1 MEISVKLDK
10 DFERYFNVLKEE
22 FGEDFS
28 TINGLSDDK
37 LSYSDFLDNFVAKKT
52 VADASV
58 EGSSNVHSKDIV
70 TMRSEMSKPHE
81 KLLALSKIFQKMRK
95 KYGLRAAKKWLKLEW
110 SRALYMHDCNSSTM
124 VPYCFAYDLTRL
136 AEEGL
141 FYLPDHQKKEP
152 AKHLETFVDFVKEF
166 INFNSNRTSGAC
178 GLPNLIPYMYYFWN
192 EDIKSGHYP
201 RNQTPEVFAKSEI
214 QRVIYGMNQPYT
226 RDGIQS
232 AFVNTSI
239 FDSEYFDALFGGSVF
254 PNGEFMIDHKDG
266 IMQFQKWFLEEMGA
280 IKDRGRMFTF
290 PVNTISLIK
299 KDGKFVDE
307 DFARWASNQN
317 RKWND
322 SNIFVDD
329 SVTSL
334 SNCCRLKS
342 NIQEIGYFNSI
353 GGSALKVGSVK
364 VSTINLARI
373 AYESNGNEKK
383 YFEILSDRLLTDM
396 QALDVV
402 RDIIERNVE
411 KGLLPNFQK
420 GRMDFEHL

>member
-1 MEISVKLDK
+1 MEISVNLDK

-58 EGSSNVHSKDIV
+58 DGSSNVHSKDIV

-226 RDGIQS
+226 RDRQ
-232 AFVNTSI
+232 NTV
-239 FDSEYFDALFGGSVF
+239 L
-254 PNGEFMIDHKDG
+254 
-266 IMQFQKWFLEEMGA
+266 
-280 IKDRGRMFTF
+280 
-290 PVNTISLIK
+290 
-299 KDGKFVDE
+299 
-307 DFARWASNQN
+307 
-317 RKWND
+317 
-322 SNIFVDD
+322 
-329 SVTSL
+329 
-334 SNCCRLKS
+334 
-342 NIQEIGYFNSI
+342 
-353 GGSALKVGSVK
+353 
-364 VSTINLARI
+364 
-373 AYESNGNEKK
+373 
-383 YFEILSDRLLTDM
+383 
-396 QALDVV
+396 
-402 RDIIERNVE
+402 
-411 KGLLPNFQK
+411 
-420 GRMDFEHL
+420 

>member
-58 EGSSNVHSKDIV
+58 DGSSNVHSKDIV

-178 GLPNLIPYMYYFWN
+178 GLPNLIPYMY
-192 EDIKSGHYP
+192 
-201 RNQTPEVFAKSEI
+201 
-214 QRVIYGMNQPYT
+214 
-226 RDGIQS
+226 
-232 AFVNTSI
+232 
-239 FDSEYFDALFGGSVF
+239 
-254 PNGEFMIDHKDG
+254 
-266 IMQFQKWFLEEMGA
+266 
-280 IKDRGRMFTF
+280 
-290 PVNTISLIK
+290 
-299 KDGKFVDE
+299 
-307 DFARWASNQN
+307 
-317 RKWND
+317 
-322 SNIFVDD
+322 
-329 SVTSL
+329 
-334 SNCCRLKS
+334 
-342 NIQEIGYFNSI
+342 
-353 GGSALKVGSVK
+353 
-364 VSTINLARI
+364 
-373 AYESNGNEKK
+373 
-383 YFEILSDRLLTDM
+383 
-396 QALDVV
+396 
-402 RDIIERNVE
+402 
-411 KGLLPNFQK
+411 
-420 GRMDFEHL
+420 